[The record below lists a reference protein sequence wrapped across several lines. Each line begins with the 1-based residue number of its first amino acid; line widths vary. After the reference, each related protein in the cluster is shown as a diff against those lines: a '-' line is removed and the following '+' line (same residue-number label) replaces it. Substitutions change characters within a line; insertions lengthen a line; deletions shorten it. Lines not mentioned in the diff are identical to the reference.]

1 MKPEIQEL
9 LTRAKGT
16 LDEARLLAEAG
27 YHSGV
32 VSRSY
37 YAMFYSA
44 LAMLQSQ
51 GVVTKTHPGTIGKFG
66 DIFAKT
72 GLVDRK
78 FGRSLNEAF
87 ELRMGADYG
96 VQASRST
103 SPEAA
108 SGQLERAT
116 EFVTMADGFLMRCG

>member
-44 LAMLQSQ
+44 LAMA
-51 GVVTKTHPGTIGKFG
+51 HFG
-66 DIFAKT
+66 
-72 GLVDRK
+72 
-78 FGRSLNEAF
+78 
-87 ELRMGADYG
+87 LRFTTMFKCIR
-96 VQASRST
+96 VCWPSPMST
-103 SPEAA
+103 AIYARTS
-108 SGQLERAT
+108 S
-116 EFVTMADGFLMRCG
+116 